1 MEVKLVGYSVE
12 DSKFIVQLVES
23 KAMKRVS
30 RLSIVLKHEN
40 LEQFKKRI
48 RVAKA
53 LQQVAMEEK
62 KKKKYVDGLPNERVP
77 SSKTYH

>member
-30 RLSIVLKHEN
+30 RLSIVFKHEN

-53 LQQVAMEEK
+53 LQQVAMEELRFE
-62 KKKKYVDGLPNERVP
+62 KYVDGLPNERVP